1 MGLTITVRVVDTEI
15 PEFGSV
21 GYAVGDGPDGST
33 VRFYADLTI
42 VRDLRDRI
50 EGGEVPEIT
59 VPADQFVLSAD
70 HWTCLLGSRTLITPA
85 TCGFARPRRRSDRC
99 ESPSL
104 RPE

>member
-1 MGLTITVRVVDTEI
+1 MLNLGEGVRRSAHRMSTEGVGSEAMGFAITVRVEDTEV

-21 GYAVGDGPDGST
+21 GYAVGEGPDGST

-59 VPADQFVLSAD
+59 VPAEQFILSAD
-70 HWTCLLGSRTLITPA
+70 HWACR
-85 TCGFARPRRRSDRC
+85 
-99 ESPSL
+99 
-104 RPE
+104 